1 MAAVVVRDL
10 AVRSTFDRIGWVSVG
25 QTPAV
30 MELQRVLY
38 HQLTTQT
45 MPEKDG
51 ANAATQ
57 LQDLRAACIGQRWLV
72 VLDDVWETEHEQ
84 QLSCVDTA
92 SASKL
97 LVTTRIRY
105 TALLLALERA
115 H

>member
-1 MAAVVVRDL
+1 
-10 AVRSTFDRIGWVSVG
+10 
-25 QTPAV
+25 
-30 MELQRVLY
+30 MELQRVLF
-38 HQLTTQT
+38 HQLTTET
-45 MPEKDG
+45 LPLKDG

-57 LQDLRAACIGQRWLV
+57 LEDLRAACIGQRWLV

-84 QLSCVDTA
+84 MMSCVDPA

-105 TALLLALERA
+105 GCAALLWWVLLLTK